1 MKKIEV
7 YADSEINQLETVIV
21 HKPDAG
27 ISRISPNKSDE
38 LLFDDIVHL
47 PLMRKEHHT
56 FSKVMEAF
64 VTPSGV
70 LEIEDL
76 ILQTIESNQDLT
88 AELID
93 KVIEYEYLPSSYKDM
108 FLDFSPTDLKT
119 VLITGYHPTTDH
131 IFFDPIP
138 NLIFTRDIATTV
150 KDHIILTK
158 AAKIARYR
166 ENLLTRFVFMGH
178 ESFADI
184 YQDKKLINLN
194 DLNEFPPSKK
204 GEIVSIEGGD
214 LMMLAED
221 YLLVGCSERTTR
233 HAFNSLKESL
243 FAKNLVKNVVQ
254 VKIPNDRFCMHIDT
268 LFTRLAKN
276 KIICYKPIVYD
287 GMSSTIEV
295 HRLEGPTGYY
305 PSIKDFMLEEINP
318 AMEFIFTGNG
328 ETPYQEREQWTD
340 GCNLV
345 AVKPGVGVT
354 YDRNLKTEL
363 ALKESGFTIMKADE
377 LIRQSDIDNGFTNTL
392 SNTIIT
398 IPSSELSRAR
408 GGSHCMT
415 CPLKRKSTI
424 NA

>member
-1 MKKIEV
+1 MKQIEV
-7 YADSEINQLETVIV
+7 YADSEINTLETVII
-21 HKPDAG
+21 HKPDSG
-27 ISRISPNKSDE
+27 ISRISPSKSDE

-56 FSKVMEAF
+56 FAKVMEAF
-64 VTPSGV
+64 VTSSGV

-76 ILQTIESNQDLT
+76 ILETIESNPDLT
-88 AELID
+88 TQLIKRVVD
-93 KVIEYEYLPSSYKDM
+93 HEHLPTAHKDI
-108 FLDFSPTDLKT
+108 LLGLSPTDLKT
-119 VLITGYHPTTDH
+119 VLITGYHPESDH

-150 KDHIILTK
+150 KDHVILTK

-166 ENLLTRFVFMGH
+166 ENLLTRFVFIGH
-178 ESFADI
+178 ESFSDAH
-184 YQDKKLINLN
+184 QNKRLINLN
-194 DLNEFPPSKK
+194 NLDEFPPSKK
-204 GEIVSIEGGD
+204 GEVVSIEGGD

-221 YLLVGCSERTTR
+221 YLLVGCSERTTT
-233 HAFNSLKESL
+233 HAFHSLKESL

-268 LFTRLAKN
+268 LFTRLDKN

-295 HRLEGPTGYY
+295 HRAAGPTGYY

-318 AMEFIFTGNG
+318 SMEFIFTGHG
-328 ETPYQEREQWTD
+328 ESPYQEREQWTD

-345 AVKPGVGVT
+345 AVKPGVGIT

-363 ALKESGFTIMKADE
+363 ALKESGFAIMKADE
-377 LIRQSDIDNGFTNTL
+377 FIRQSDIDHGFTNSLT
-392 SNTIIT
+392 NTIIT

-415 CPLKRKSTI
+415 CPIKRKSI
-424 NA
+424 LDA